1 MSTQTNRSL
10 PANSSLPDS
19 PDLRH
24 LKNQAKDLLKAGGA
38 SSLTDAQ
45 FKLAREYGFASWPK
59 LKRHVKSLAEV
70 GQLKD
75 AIDRND
81 FDRVKSLMTS
91 NSALH
96 GAPLGYGKNG
106 PLTWA
111 AECRGVPCSP
121 ERLAIAK
128 WMIENGSDVH
138 QGGDGPLMRAALND
152 NRIPMIELLF
162 EHGADVN
169 GKWNGN
175 YPIICAPCETLQPRV
190 LRWLIKH
197 GAVMHVISTDYGSCP
212 AMLVATYSRNSTGKH
227 ECLEVFADA
236 GFELPDTAPMAIHR
250 GRIDL
255 LEACWQRDS
264 TVLQR
269 HYSEREIFPEEL
281 GMKPGYGLHGAPL
294 DGTALLHMAVEYQE
308 LEIAEWLLKHG
319 ANANARASVDA
330 EGFGGHAPLFHA
342 TVTLGPKHDSLV
354 KVLLQYGANP
364 KLRATFR
371 KKLVDSSNDEMRE
384 FHDVTAIEFARQF
397 QEPAWANEPAISAVE
412 SWEPH

>member
-1 MSTQTNRSL
+1 LSTQPNRSL
-10 PANSSLPDS
+10 PDN

-45 FKLAREYGFASWPK
+45 FKLAREYGFASWHK
-59 LKRHVKSLAEV
+59 LKRHVELLAEV
-70 GQLKD
+70 GQLKE

-91 NSALH
+91 NPALH

-111 AECRGVPCSP
+111 AECRGVPCSA
-121 ERLAIAK
+121 ERLAVAR
-128 WMIENGSDVH
+128 WMLENGSDVH

-152 NRIPMIELLF
+152 TRIPMMELLV

-169 GKWNGN
+169 AMWNGD

-197 GAVMHVISTDYGSCP
+197 GADMHVISTDYGSCP
-212 AMLVATYSRNSTGKH
+212 AMLVATYSRNLTGKH

-236 GFELPDTAPMAIHR
+236 GFEFPDTAPMAIHR

-255 LEACWQRDS
+255 LESCWQRDPS
-264 TVLQR
+264 VVHR
-269 HYSEREIFPEEL
+269 RYSERELFPEEL
-281 GMKPGYGLHGAPL
+281 GIQPGYGLHGAPL
-294 DGTALLHMAVEYQE
+294 DGTTLLHMAVEYQE
-308 LEIAEWLLKHG
+308 REIAVWLLDHG
-319 ANANARASVDA
+319 ADPNARAAVDGD
-330 EGFGGHAPLFHA
+330 GFGGHAPLFHA
-342 TVTLGPKHDSLV
+342 TVTMGPKNDSLV
-354 KVLLQYGANP
+354 KVLFQYGANP

-397 QEPAWANEPAISAVE
+397 QEPGWVNEPAISAVE
-412 SWEPH
+412 SWERH